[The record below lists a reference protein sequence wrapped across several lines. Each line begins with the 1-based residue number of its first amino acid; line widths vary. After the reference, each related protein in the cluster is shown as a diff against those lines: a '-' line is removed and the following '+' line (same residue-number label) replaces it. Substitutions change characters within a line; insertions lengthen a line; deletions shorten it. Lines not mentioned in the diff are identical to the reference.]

1 MRRITRPTTRLVPT
15 REQVRTARH
24 RDAERATYRT
34 GTYVPRQLTALG

>member
-15 REQVRTARH
+15 REQARSARH

-34 GTYVPRQLTALG
+34 GTFVPRQLTTLG

>member
-15 REQVRTARH
+15 REQVRNARR

-34 GTYVPRQLTALG
+34 GTFVPRQLSTLG